1 MKALTRPAAAGVRTE
16 PQADPGEAEDTPLIL
31 VVDDDVNIQAV
42 LRYRLEAAGH
52 SVVTAA
58 DGAEAL
64 ELISSD
70 APDAV
75 ILDLM
80 MPLVDGIEV
89 LEQMARDA
97 SLHAIPVLV
106 LTARVDKIDAAR
118 SFGTA
123 VVQKP
128 FSPRDVTERI
138 EDMLDQGP
146 PVSDS

>member
-1 MKALTRPAAAGVRTE
+1 MTIIVKDSPNATTAS
-16 PQADPGEAEDTPLIL
+16 DPGKTEQDMSRIL

-52 SVVTAA
+52 TVITAA

-64 ELISSD
+64 ERITAD
-70 APDAV
+70 DPDAI

-89 LEQMARDA
+89 LEMMAKD
-97 SLHAIPVLV
+97 STLNKIPVLV
-106 LTARVDKIDAAR
+106 LTARVDKIDAVQAY
-118 SFGTA
+118 GTA

-128 FSPRDVTERI
+128 FSPRDVTERVEELLSQRRTI
-138 EDMLDQGP
+138 PAAEL
-146 PVSDS
+146 

>member
-1 MKALTRPAAAGVRTE
+1 MSQVTR
-16 PQADPGEAEDTPLIL
+16 IL

-52 SVVTAA
+52 TVVTAA

-64 ELISSD
+64 EIMHVD
-70 APDAV
+70 PPDAV
-75 ILDLM
+75 VLDLM

-89 LEQMARDA
+89 LDQMARDA
-97 SLHAIPVLV
+97 SLKRIPVLV
-106 LTARVDKIDAAR
+106 LTARVDKIEAVR
-118 SFGTA
+118 SYGTV

-138 EDMLDQGP
+138 ADMLDEEP
-146 PVSDS
+146 SAAAS